1 MAVTVSH
8 PVQTLRDHATRFEA
22 ALSVCLADP
31 KPRAVHKL
39 RTESRRLEAQIVLLE
54 ALRGLPRYRKA
65 ADKVMRQ
72 VARFRRAAGR
82 VRDMDVQSKLLQ
94 DHGKRRKPHPDHATP
109 TQEELAEFTH
119 QRTDDLARMI
129 ATRAKRREELATEL
143 VALIEKRQAKV
154 SAALEALLTAL
165 KAAGKLRLPATDLMR
180 IADKRFARLQ
190 ALRVKEP
197 SPDDLHSIRKAA
209 KQARYL
215 AETSSA
221 AAATDKAK
229 RYEHLQDAGG
239 KWHDWL
245 DLAHDARRELG
256 RKHAAST
263 EFAALRDRR
272 LLTYRALL
280 DEFRSSSNGKTSNGS
295 HRRPASTKAS
305 STRA

>member
-1 MAVTVSH
+1 VPVTVSH

-22 ALSVCLADP
+22 ALSVCLANP

-65 ADKVMRQ
+65 ADKVMQQ

-82 VRDMDVQSKLLQ
+82 VRDLDVQSKMLQ
-94 DHGKRRKPHPDHATP
+94 DHGKRKPHPDQAAPTP
-109 TQEELAEFTH
+109 EELAQFAH
-119 QRTDDLARMI
+119 QRTDDLAEMI
-129 ATRAKRREELATEL
+129 ATRVKRREELAAEL

-165 KAAGKLRLPATDLMR
+165 KAAGNLRLPAADLVR
-180 IADKRFARLQ
+180 IADKRFTKQR

-197 SPDDLHSIRKAA
+197 SPTDLHSIRKAA

-215 AETSSA
+215 AETSGA
-221 AAATDKAK
+221 VAATEKAK
-229 RYEHLQDAGG
+229 RYEHLQEAGG

-245 DLAHDARRELG
+245 DLTHDARKELG
-256 RKHAAST
+256 RKHAAAA
-263 EFAALRDRR
+263 EFAVVRDRR
-272 LLTYRALL
+272 LVTYRSLL
-280 DEFRSSSNGKTSNGS
+280 DEFRSHSNGKNANGNG
-295 HRRPASTKAS
+295 HRTAPSKA
-305 STRA
+305 APNKA